1 MKAVGVHNSLP
12 VTDTNALQDVEL
24 ATPTASGRQLLVRVR
39 AVSVNPV
46 DTKLRMAAGS
56 RLEFP
61 RILGWDCAGV
71 VESLGDE
78 CSLFKVGD
86 EVFYAGDVTQ
96 AGCDSEYHL
105 VDERLVGNKPKKL
118 SFDDAAA
125 MPLTSITAWEA
136 IFERMGIARD
146 AELNRGRSILIIGAA
161 GGVGSI
167 AIQLAKKVAGL
178 RVIATASRPET
189 EQWCKDLGAD
199 IVINHREEI
208 SEECQRV
215 GEDGFDYIL
224 CLVGTAQH
232 WRSMA
237 DVIKPQGKLCLI
249 VDSEANQPVNINL
262 FKPKSVAIT
271 WEFMFT
277 RARFQTAD
285 MGQQG
290 QLLNEVAQLL
300 DAGVLRHTRTEH
312 YGKLNAA
319 NLLKAHAKLESGT
332 MLGKLVLNLS

>member
-12 VTDTNALQDVEL
+12 VTDPGALQDVEVPK
-24 ATPTASGRQLLVRVR
+24 PTAMGHQLLVKVR

-46 DTKLRMAAGS
+46 DTKIRMTAGS

-61 RILGWDCAGV
+61 RILGWDCAGT
-71 VESLGDE
+71 VEALGDQ
-78 CSLFKVGD
+78 CSDFQAGD
-86 EVFYAGDVTQ
+86 EVFYAGDVTK
-96 AGCDSEYHL
+96 AGCNSEYHL
-105 VDERLVGNKPKKL
+105 IDERLVGMKPKSL

-136 IFERMGIARD
+136 MFERMNITRD
-146 AELNRGRSILIIGAA
+146 NEANRGKTILIIGAG

-167 AIQLAKKVAGL
+167 ALQLAKQVAGL
-178 RVIATASRPET
+178 NVVATASRPET
-189 EQWCKDLGAD
+189 IEWCKSLGAD
-199 IVINHREEI
+199 KVINHREELVD
-208 SEECQRV
+208 ECKAAGIEGV
-215 GEDGFDYIL
+215 DYIL

-237 DVIKPQGKLCLI
+237 DIIKPQGKICLI
-249 VDSEANQPVNINL
+249 VDTEANQPVNINL
-262 FKPKSVAIT
+262 FKPKSVSIS

-277 RARFQTAD
+277 RARFQTPD

-290 QLLNEVAQLL
+290 QLLNAVSALL
-300 DAGVLRHTRTEH
+300 DSGVLRHTRTEH
-312 YGKLNAA
+312 FGELNAA

-332 MLGKLVLNLS
+332 MLGKLVLSVS

>member
-12 VTDTNALQDVEL
+12 VTDPGALQDVEVPK
-24 ATPTASGRQLLVRVR
+24 PTAMGHQLLVKVR

-46 DTKLRMAAGS
+46 DTKIRMTAGS

-61 RILGWDCAGV
+61 RILGWDCAGT
-71 VESLGDE
+71 VEALGDQ
-78 CSLFKVGD
+78 CSDFQVGD
-86 EVFYAGDVTQ
+86 EVFYAGDVTK
-96 AGCDSEYHL
+96 AGCNSEYHL
-105 VDERLVGNKPKKL
+105 IDERLVGMKPKSL

-136 IFERMGIARD
+136 MFERMNITRD
-146 AELNRGRSILIIGAA
+146 NEANRGKTILIIGAA

-167 AIQLAKKVAGL
+167 ALQLAKQVAGL
-178 RVIATASRPET
+178 NVVATASRPET
-189 EQWCKDLGAD
+189 VEWCKSLGAD
-199 IVINHREEI
+199 KVINHREELVD
-208 SEECQRV
+208 ECKAAGIEGV
-215 GEDGFDYIL
+215 DYIL

-237 DVIKPQGKLCLI
+237 DIIKPQGKICLI
-249 VDSEANQPVNINL
+249 VDTEANQPVNINL
-262 FKPKSVAIT
+262 FKPKSVSIS

-277 RARFQTAD
+277 RARFQTPD

-290 QLLNEVAQLL
+290 QLLNAVSALL
-300 DAGVLRHTRTEH
+300 DSGVLRHTRTEH
-312 YGKLNAA
+312 FGELNAA

-332 MLGKLVLNLS
+332 MLGKLVLSVS